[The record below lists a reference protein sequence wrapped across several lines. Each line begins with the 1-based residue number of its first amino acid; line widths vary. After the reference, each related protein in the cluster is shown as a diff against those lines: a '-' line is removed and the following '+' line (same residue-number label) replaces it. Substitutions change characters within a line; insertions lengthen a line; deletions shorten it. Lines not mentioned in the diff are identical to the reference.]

1 MARMKRGAKTQA
13 VRDYISANP
22 DAKPKAIVAGL
33 KAQGLTVKL
42 GLANSVKYSKRSKV
56 RKGRTRAMH
65 TAARRTSSSAVTIE
79 QLIEVKRFADSFGGA
94 DQVRQALDTL
104 EQLR

>member
-22 DAKPKAIVAGL
+22 DANPKAIVAGL